1 MKKLTANQQIIAD
14 DILRYKKN
22 KLASTLA
29 ILGLVFNCLYFLLL
43 YAMPRAEFRT
53 ISIGFSV
60 VLTLVMLLTIFLSSE
75 GVKGYNKKF
84 SIVLLVCAAFQI
96 LRIFYYPLKGIQNNW
111 FVAAS
116 AGDSGM
122 NYIGYFGW
130 YPSFTNPKSTVFFVL
145 MLVYLIASAAC
156 LIGSAVWGFIVATR
170 LEKFQKQ
177 LDSGEISV
185 ETAIK
190 ELESEDAEA
199 EVKVAAEDEVQIAP
213 SQDAVAEEVTAESV
227 ESVQDVA
234 DDKPSSEVE

>member
-1 MKKLTANQQIIAD
+1 MKKLTASEQIVAN

-43 YAMPRAEFRT
+43 YAMPGSEFTT
-53 ISIGFSV
+53 IYIGFSV
-60 VLTLVMLLTIFLSSE
+60 MLTLIMLLMIFLSSE

-84 SIVLLVCAAFQI
+84 SIVLLVLAAFQI
-96 LRIFYYPLKGIQNNW
+96 VRIFYYPLKGIKNNL

-116 AGDSGM
+116 AGQAGM

-130 YPSFTNPKSTVFFVL
+130 YPSFTNPTSTVYFVL
-145 MLVYLIASAAC
+145 MLIYLVASAAC

-177 LDSGEISV
+177 LDN
-185 ETAIK
+185 
-190 ELESEDAEA
+190 D
-199 EVKVAAEDEVQIAP
+199 
-213 SQDAVAEEVTAESV
+213 
-227 ESVQDVA
+227 
-234 DDKPSSEVE
+234 